1 MPDTFFV
8 NGIRSV
14 AVARKD
20 LGTKLYYWESWKIM
34 DKIKQVL
41 KQHSQLNH
49 FVSWVY
55 SFVHNFGHLQ
65 RRVRCKGA
73 YLNGVRFSIAV
84 GSSVEIGNLARLH
97 NCSF

>member
-1 MPDTFFV
+1 M
-8 NGIRSV
+8 N
-14 AVARKD
+14 
-20 LGTKLYYWESWKIM
+20 
-34 DKIKQVL
+34 KIKQVL

-97 NCSF
+97 NCSFSISGKNSRIIIGGGEHCDLQYFFLLRR

>member
-1 MPDTFFV
+1 M
-8 NGIRSV
+8 NNIR
-14 AVARKD
+14 
-20 LGTKLYYWESWKIM
+20 
-34 DKIKQVL
+34 QVL

-55 SFVHNFGHLQ
+55 SFINNFGHLQ

-97 NCSF
+97 NCRFSISGKNSRIIIGGGHCDLQYFFLLRR